1 MHNGN
6 TMKEIESPSR
16 RDFSRRKFLEKL
28 VRTGLAVLAACT
40 ILGSSEANAE
50 DLPPG
55 IANCRDRTI
64 RILYSDQIGEDSG
77 RSTFLHLHN
86 RLNGIVGGGFFDSLV
101 VQHKSKRIEPA
112 LYLLREQINY
122 KYSDNRITVVKL
134 PEIKDV
140 PQILEFDRGIKQF
153 YISYVYRWADPYITH
168 EKSIGSEQTKR
179 ATESH
184 FVHSIAYAAYDDEET
199 AKAKAKEYLDSDMDG
214 KTRVVMDMKEQF
226 QRMGNGD
233 RNSEDP
239 RNPYNRKLAASWAS
253 YFLER
258 SIFLEQNRTDS
269 DRNLS
274 INKHIEIPLRETVG
288 FKVGGPP
295 HLKP

>member
-6 TMKEIESPSR
+6 TMEETESPSR
-16 RDFSRRKFLEKL
+16 RDFSRRNFLGKL
-28 VRTGLAVLAACT
+28 VRTGLAVLAAYT

-77 RSTFLHLHN
+77 RSTFRHLEN

-101 VQHKSKRIEPA
+101 VQRKSKRIEPA

-122 KYSDNRITVVKL
+122 KYRSGRGISVIL
-134 PEIKDV
+134 PEVRDV
-140 PQILEFDRGIKQF
+140 PQMLNFDRGIKQF
-153 YISYVYRWADPYITH
+153 YISYVYRWADPYIIH

-179 ATESH
+179 ATESN

-199 AKAKAKEYLDSDMDG
+199 AKAKAKEYLDSDMAG
-214 KTRVVMDMKEQF
+214 KTRVVLDMKEQF

-233 RNSEDP
+233 RNSKEP
-239 RNPYNRKLAASWAS
+239 RNPYNRKLAASWS
-253 YFLER
+253 SFFLDKEYL
-258 SIFLEQNRTDS
+258 F
-269 DRNLS
+269 
-274 INKHIEIPLRETVG
+274 
-288 FKVGGPP
+288 
-295 HLKP
+295 